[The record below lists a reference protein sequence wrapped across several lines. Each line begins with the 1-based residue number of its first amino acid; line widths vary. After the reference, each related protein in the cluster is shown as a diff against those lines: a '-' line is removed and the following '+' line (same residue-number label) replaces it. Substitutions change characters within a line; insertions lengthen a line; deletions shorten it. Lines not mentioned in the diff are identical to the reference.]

1 MVLRALMQGLLA
13 FVLVGGVYFWGLS
26 LGLADN
32 GVRALTFLALVL
44 VIVSLI
50 FANRSFG
57 TSLRTAVMR
66 PNKAL
71 VWVLL
76 LVGTTLTLALFV
88 PAIRDLFRFGPVE
101 PVHVAVD
108 GRGRAGVVGAGR
120 AVQAV
125 SQAAYE
131 NRRRVLKSGGDPA
144 LHLSEGPAF
153 ACRVREGVG
162 MTC

>member
-1 MVLRALMQGLLA
+1 MQGLLA

-57 TSLRTAVMR
+57 TSLRQAVLR

-76 LVGTTLTLALFV
+76 LVGTTLTLALLV
-88 PAIRDLFRFGPVE
+88 PAVRELFRFGTVE
-101 PVHVAVD
+101 PVHALMMFGVGLVSLVLAEQFK
-108 GRGRAGVVGAGR
+108 RFLRPHTRAG
-120 AVQAV
+120 
-125 SQAAYE
+125 AA
-131 NRRRVLKSGGDPA
+131 S
-144 LHLSEGPAF
+144 
-153 ACRVREGVG
+153 
-162 MTC
+162 